1 MDKIPIILWSL
12 IILVLYILI
21 NLKIIYK
28 IIWWLYNYMVI
39 EWKNITMKKI
49 KSENMDKREEKKNT
63 LKILKIDKFFVIAI

>member
-21 NLKIIYK
+21 NLEIIYK